1 MTAFRLPALPSRH
14 PHDREILRLAVPAFG
29 ALIAEPLFLLA
40 DSAIVGNLGT
50 PQLAGLAIAATVLA
64 TAVHLCIFLA
74 YGTTA
79 AVARSLGAG
88 DLRGALRLGI
98 DGLWLALLL
107 GVLLGVIGVVSAGV
121 VSGWFTS
128 DNAVVGYSMTYL
140 RISMFGLPGML
151 GVLAMTG
158 ILRGLQDT
166 ATPLKVAVAANL
178 ANVLLDYVLV
188 YPLGMGIGGSAV
200 ATVVAQWASL
210 GVYMAVVF
218 SALRREGVSLSL
230 SWPGV
235 TRSFRA
241 SSPLLIRN
249 LSMRGVVIISTAV
262 AARIGSPELAAH
274 QVAFTVWTTLALGLD
289 AVAIAG
295 QAIIG
300 RLLGAADAL
309 GARSAVRRM
318 VELSVG
324 MGVVLGL
331 LIFAGRGLIPQ
342 IFSSDPE
349 VRRLLSDALLIIALM
364 QPLAGWV
371 FALDG
376 VLIGAGDNRY
386 LAAAQAVTV
395 AVFVP
400 LAVCVLVFDLGLT
413 GLWWALAGWV
423 VARFLLM
430 LRRQLSGNWA
440 VEGAPRA

>member
-1 MTAFRLPALPSRH
+1 MTAFRLPVLPPRH

-29 ALIAEPLFLLA
+29 ALVAEPLFLLA

-107 GVLLGVIGVVSAGV
+107 GVFLGVIGIVSASF
-121 VSGWFTS
+121 VSGWFTDDS
-128 DNAVVGYSMTYL
+128 AVAGYSTTYL

-178 ANVLLDYVLV
+178 GNVLLDYVLV
-188 YPLGMGIGGSAV
+188 YPLGMGIGGSAL
-200 ATVVAQWASL
+200 ATIIAQWLSL
-210 GVYMAVVF
+210 AVYMAVVLK
-218 SALRREGVSLSL
+218 AVRLEGVSLAL
-230 SWPGV
+230 SWTGV

-249 LSMRGVVIISTAV
+249 LSMRTVVIVSTAV

-274 QVAFTVWTTLALGLD
+274 QVAFTVWTTLSLGLD

-300 RLLGAADAL
+300 RLLGAADAV
-309 GARSAVRRM
+309 GARAAVRRM
-318 VELSVG
+318 VELSIG
-324 MGVVLGL
+324 LGVVLGL
-331 LIFAGRGLIPQ
+331 LIFAGRDLIPP
-342 IFSSDPE
+342 IFSADPE
-349 VRRLLSDALLIIALM
+349 VRRLLSDALLIIALV
-364 QPLAGWV
+364 QPVAGWV

-376 VLIGAGDNRY
+376 ILIGAGDNRY
-386 LAAAQAVTV
+386 IAAAQAVTV

-400 LAVCVLVFDLGLT
+400 LAIGVLVFDLGLT
-413 GLWWALAGWV
+413 GLWWALAGWLLV
-423 VARFLLM
+423 RFVLM
-430 LRRQLSGNWA
+430 LRRQLSGTWA
-440 VEGAPRA
+440 VEGATRP

>member
-1 MTAFRLPALPSRH
+1 MSAFRLPALPPRH

-29 ALIAEPLFLLA
+29 ALVAEPLFLLA

-50 PQLAGLAIAATVLA
+50 PQLAGLAIAATILA
-64 TAVHLCIFLA
+64 TAVHLNIFLA

-79 AVARSLGAG
+79 AVARNLGAG

-98 DGLWLALLL
+98 DGLWLAFLL
-107 GVLLGVIGVVSAGV
+107 GVLLGAIGIASAGL
-121 VSGWFTS
+121 VSGWFS
-128 DNAVVGYSMTYL
+128 NDGAVAGHSTTYL

-158 ILRGLQDT
+158 VLRGLQDT
-166 ATPLKVAVAANL
+166 KTPLKVAVGANL
-178 ANVLLDYVLV
+178 ANVVLDYVLV

-200 ATVVAQWASL
+200 ATVIAQWASL
-210 GVYMAVVF
+210 GVYMAVVL

-235 TRSFRA
+235 FSSFRA

-249 LSMRGVVIISTAV
+249 LSMRGVILVSTMI
-262 AARIGSPELAAH
+262 AARLGSPELAAH
-274 QVAFTVWTTLALGLD
+274 QVAFTAWTTLALGLD

-300 RLLGAADAL
+300 RLLGAADAI
-309 GARSAVRRM
+309 GARDAVRRM
-318 VELSVG
+318 VELSIG

-331 LIFAGRGLIPQ
+331 LIGGGRDLIAP
-342 IFSSDPE
+342 IFTSDPE
-349 VRRLLSDALLIIALM
+349 VRRLLADALLVIAIV

-376 VLIGAGDNRY
+376 VLIGAGDNRFI
-386 LAAAQAVTV
+386 AVAQVITA

-400 LAVCVLVFDLGLT
+400 LALCVLVFDLGLI
-413 GLWWALAGWV
+413 GLWWALSGWV
-423 VARFLLM
+423 LTRFVLM
-430 LRRQLSGNWA
+430 WRRERSGKWA
-440 VEGAPRA
+440 VEGATQT